1 MVFRLAHS
9 EYSNRHIFE
18 ASVQRRSWLRRLVLV
33 TTLMMLAFSSSWV
46 VLLALGGA
54 VPAWLGC
61 VSLVGSIFAM
71 VRSLQLYK
79 ILPTKTAPRH
89 RLRPVSRHATP
100 TSSGPWI
107 GRNILPVAFILK
119 H

>member
-9 EYSNRHIFE
+9 EYSNRHTFE

-61 VSLVGSIFAM
+61 VSFGLRFRDGSKPPAFQDSSDED
-71 VRSLQLYK
+71 R
-79 ILPTKTAPRH
+79 PTAPA
-89 RLRPVSRHATP
+89 P
-100 TSSGPWI
+100 SGFSTCDACLIRRVDRTEYLTGGLYP
-107 GRNILPVAFILK
+107 
-119 H
+119 

>member
-9 EYSNRHIFE
+9 EYSNRHTFE
-18 ASVQRRSWLRRLVLV
+18 ASVQRRSLLRRLLLV

-46 VLLALGGA
+46 VLLAFGGA

-61 VSLVGSIFAM
+61 VSFIGSVLAM
-71 VRSLQLYK
+71 VRTLQLYK
-79 ILPTKTAPRH
+79 ILPSKTAPRH
-89 RLRPVSRHATP
+89 CLRPVSRHATP
-100 TSSGPWI
+100 TSSGAWI

>member
-9 EYSNRHIFE
+9 EYSNRHTFE
-18 ASVQRRSWLRRLVLV
+18 ASVLRRSLLRRLLLV
-33 TTLMMLAFSSSWV
+33 TTLLILAFSSSWV

-61 VSLVGSIFAM
+61 VSFVGSVFAM
-71 VRSLQLYK
+71 ARTLKLSKL
-79 ILPTKTAPRH
+79 LPSKTAQRH
-89 RLRPVSRHATP
+89 CLRPVSRHATP
-100 TSSGPWI
+100 ASSGAWI

>member
-9 EYSNRHIFE
+9 EYSNRHTFE

-61 VSLVGSIFAM
+61 VSFAGSVFAM
-71 VRSLQLYK
+71 VRTLKLSK
-79 ILPTKTAPRH
+79 VLPSKTAQRH
-89 RLRPVSRHATP
+89 CLRPVSRHAMP
-100 TSSGPWI
+100 TSSGAWI